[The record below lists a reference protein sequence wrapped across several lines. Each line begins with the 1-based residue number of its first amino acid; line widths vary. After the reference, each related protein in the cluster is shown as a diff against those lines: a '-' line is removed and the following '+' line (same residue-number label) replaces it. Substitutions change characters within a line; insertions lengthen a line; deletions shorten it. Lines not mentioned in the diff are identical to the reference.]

1 MTVNDND
8 MRDRLLLPVLIP
20 VGALAF
26 VGFFALAMGQILL
39 NVSKAVATAIALM
52 SAFNIMIAFTVVA
65 LKPHIGKFLI
75 AMMGGIAAIPLLLG
89 AAAATGV
96 VGIADE
102 EPGAEVAS
110 GPVVKIAAANIAFD
124 KAALEAPADTPFQI
138 QFSNNDAQ
146 PHNVAILSAP
156 GSTEPLFRGAI
167 ITGPKETT
175 YKVEALP
182 AGSYPFQCDVH
193 PTMSGTFTVA

>member
-1 MTVNDND
+1 MNENDND

-52 SAFNIMIAFTVVA
+52 IAFNMMVAFTVVA

-89 AAAATGV
+89 AAAAAGIV
-96 VGIADE
+96 DIADE
-102 EPGAEVAS
+102 EHGEEEMA
-110 GPVVKIAAANIAFD
+110 GPVVAIAAANIAFD
-124 KAALEAPADTPFQI
+124 KAALEAPADTPFEI
-138 QFSNNDAQ
+138 MFSNNEAQ
-146 PHNVAILSAP
+146 PHNVAILPAA

-167 ITGPKETT
+167 ITGPKETN
-175 YKVEALP
+175 YKVEALA
-182 AGSYPFQCDVH
+182 AGSYPFLCEVH
-193 PTMSGTFTVA
+193 PNMAGTLTVA